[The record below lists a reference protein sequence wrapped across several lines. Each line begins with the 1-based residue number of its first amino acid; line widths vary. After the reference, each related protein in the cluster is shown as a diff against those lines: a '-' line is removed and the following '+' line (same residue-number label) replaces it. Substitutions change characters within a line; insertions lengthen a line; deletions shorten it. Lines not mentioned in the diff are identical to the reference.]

1 MRMPAAS
8 PSSPAVLVTGAST
21 GIGAACALELDRLG
35 WRVFAGVR
43 SEADG
48 QRLADKASAGLAP
61 VRIDV
66 TDEASIA
73 EAAGIIRDAVGENGL
88 GGLVNNAGIGVPGPI
103 EVVPMAM
110 VRRQFDVNVIGQI
123 AVTQAMLPLVRAARG
138 RIVNIGSISGRI
150 AAPYLGIY
158 AGSKFAMEALTDA
171 LRVEVRRW
179 GISVSIVE
187 PGSVATPIWEK
198 SRAAADAMT
207 EEATPESLGLYAA
220 DIERFREATGKAA
233 ETAMPAD
240 KVVRVVVHALTARR
254 PRTRYPVA
262 ADTRIAIA
270 IFRFLPD
277 RIRDRLVRR
286 QLGLS

>member
-1 MRMPAAS
+1 MPTAS
-8 PSSPAVLVTGAST
+8 PSNPTVLITGSST

-43 SEADG
+43 ADADG
-48 QRLADKASAGLAP
+48 KRLAEKASARLTP
-61 VRIDV
+61 IRIDV
-66 TDEASIA
+66 TDETSIA
-73 EAAGIIRDAVGENGL
+73 EAAGIIRDAVGEKGL
-88 GGLVNNAGIGVPGPI
+88 GGLVNNAGIGVPGPL

-110 VRRQFDVNVIGQI
+110 VRRQFDVNVIGPI

-138 RIVNIGSISGRI
+138 RIVNIGSVSGRI
-150 AAPYLGIY
+150 AAPYLGLY
-158 AGSKFAMEALTDA
+158 AGSKFALEALTDS
-171 LRVEVRRW
+171 LRVEVRHW

-198 SRAAADAMT
+198 SRAAADAMA
-207 EEATPESLGLYAA
+207 EEAPPEALELYAA
-220 DIERFREATGKAA
+220 DIARFREVSTKAGEA
-233 ETAMPAD
+233 AMPVE

-262 ADTRIAIA
+262 ADTRMAIA

-277 RIRDRLVRR
+277 RVRDWLIRR

>member
-1 MRMPAAS
+1 MPTES
-8 PSSPAVLVTGAST
+8 PSNPAVLITGSST

-35 WRVFAGVR
+35 WRVFAGVQA
-43 SEADG
+43 EADG
-48 QRLADKASAGLAP
+48 RRLAENASARLMP

-73 EAAGIIRDAVGENGL
+73 EAAGIIRDAVGEKGL
-88 GGLVNNAGIGVPGPI
+88 GGLVNNAGIGVPGPL

-110 VRRQFDVNVIGQI
+110 VRRQFDVNVIGPI

-138 RIVNIGSISGRI
+138 RIVNIGSVSGRI
-150 AAPYLGIY
+150 AAPYLGLY
-158 AGSKFAMEALTDA
+158 AGSKFALEALTDS

-198 SRAAADAMT
+198 SRAAADAMA
-207 EEATPESLGLYAA
+207 EEAPPEALELYAA
-220 DIERFREATGKAA
+220 DIARFREVTGKAGEA
-233 ETAMPAD
+233 AMPVE

-262 ADTRIAIA
+262 ADTRMAIA
-270 IFRFLPD
+270 VFRFLPD
-277 RIRDRLVRR
+277 RVRDWLIRR
-286 QLGLS
+286 QFGLS

>member
-1 MRMPAAS
+1 MPTAS
-8 PSSPAVLVTGAST
+8 PSNPAVLITGSST

-43 SEADG
+43 TEADG
-48 QRLADKASAGLAP
+48 RRLAEKASARLTP
-61 VRIDV
+61 TRIDV

-73 EAAGIIRDAVGENGL
+73 EAAGIIRDAVGEKGL
-88 GGLVNNAGIGVPGPI
+88 GGLVNNAGIGVPGPL

-110 VRRQFDVNVIGQI
+110 VRRQFDVNVIGPI

-138 RIVNIGSISGRI
+138 RIVNIGSVSGRI
-150 AAPYLGIY
+150 AAPYLGLY
-158 AGSKFAMEALTDA
+158 AGSKFALEALTDS
-171 LRVEVRRW
+171 LRVEVRHW

-198 SRAAADAMT
+198 SRAAADAIA
-207 EEATPESLGLYAA
+207 EESPPEALELYAA
-220 DIERFREATGKAA
+220 DIARFREVTGRAGEA
-233 ETAMPAD
+233 AMPVE

-262 ADTRIAIA
+262 ADTRMAIA

-277 RIRDRLVRR
+277 RVCDWLIRR